1 MKKKTVRLNSV
12 RPGERFELDGAEF
25 IKLDEALG
33 GAFVV
38 AADTLPDAG
47 PFEHEDAERDD
58 HNNFVGSCLE
68 ADILEWADSHPTIKA
83 AMLERPIDLT
93 SMDGM
98 TDYGTPCV
106 KARTLTID
114 EYRKYRQYI
123 PLTSKA
129 WWTATPWCTKRSP
142 YSDAY
147 DAYFIGTVGSV
158 SNDGVYDAS
167 FAPRPAFYLD
177 SLILVSVDAEDKEK
191 TLADYTE
198 TALLDELYRRRG
210 ATYDP
215 D

>member
-83 AMLERPIDLT
+83 AMLERPLST
-93 SMDGM
+93 VLS
-98 TDYGTPCV
+98 
-106 KARTLTID
+106 
-114 EYRKYRQYI
+114 KYHRA
-123 PLTSKA
+123 LGKLRA
-129 WWTATPWCTKRSP
+129 A
-142 YSDAY
+142 
-147 DAYFIGTVGSV
+147 
-158 SNDGVYDAS
+158 
-167 FAPRPAFYLD
+167 L
-177 SLILVSVDAEDKEK
+177 AEQEV
-191 TLADYTE
+191 
-198 TALLDELYRRRG
+198 
-210 ATYDP
+210 
-215 D
+215 

>member
-25 IKLDEALG
+25 IKLDETLG

-98 TDYGTPCV
+98 TDYGTPRV

-123 PLTSKA
+123 PLTSKG

-142 YSDAY
+142 YSGADSAY
-147 DAYFIGTVGSV
+147 RIDTGGSV
-158 SNDGVYDAS
+158 YRVSVSYAY

-198 TALLDELYRRRG
+198 TALLDELYRRRR